1 MQRRCPYDADPAV
14 RLRYA
19 AVSGCKAAAA
29 TVRNRLLL
37 RLYAIACRMIRMSP
51 LRLLPLSALLLLLTA
66 GLARAELPAVPDPAA
81 WSALPP
87 AQRET
92 EARALRERLKS
103 ATPEQRRQFRERLR
117 ERMSSLPP
125 EQRREIGERLR
136 EDWKS
141 MNDQERE
148 RLRAERRAY
157 VQSLSPDERRALLRE
172 RREMLERMSPEERRR
187 LKRELEH

>member
-1 MQRRCPYDADPAV
+1 MGTG
-14 RLRYA
+14 A
-19 AVSGCKAAAA
+19 ASRGVHIVENTFMNTHTA
-29 TVRNRLLL
+29 R
-37 RLYAIACRMIRMSP
+37 
-51 LRLLPLSALLLLLTA
+51 LSALM
-66 GLARAELPAVPDPAA
+66 V
-81 WSALPP
+81 SALLCTGSVW
-87 AQRET
+87 AQ
-92 EARALRERLKS
+92 S
-103 ATPEQRRQFRERLR
+103 ATTPS